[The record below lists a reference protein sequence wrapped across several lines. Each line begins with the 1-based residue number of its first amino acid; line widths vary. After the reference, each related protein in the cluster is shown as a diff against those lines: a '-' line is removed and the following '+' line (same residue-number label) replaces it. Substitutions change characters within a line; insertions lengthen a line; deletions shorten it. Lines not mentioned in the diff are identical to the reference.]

1 MCPQDTGLYA
11 AAQLTDKLVALTFAM
26 SQSEDLSQV
35 SGGGGGNVDT
45 AMDFDEFLEALL
57 RLAVRAYGD
66 DPACS
71 KVWQKMRKV
80 AALVAGELEGEAYKL
95 DFDRRD
101 ELVAEEEAKI
111 ARVRG
116 RPPAPSSRGRGRA
129 LRARR
134 ARRSWG
140 ARLRPDRPL
149 PWPWSWQARV
159 QLIWKQF
166 SPDFESTEM
175 KELRRKCA
183 APSPRGH
190 PEARPCPPSR
200 EVTPQG
206 RLLQWPPCIVSRL
219 RRPAPPQVRAQPG
232 GRLQGRAA
240 QPREG
245 GRGGGEAAQGAQD
258 ALDDHQAHPRLQDGR
273 RRQGRRA
280 ARRARGRQV
289 NRPRPVR
296 AVSITS
302 PQALAS

>member
-183 APSPRGH
+183 RPPAH
-190 PEARPCPPSR
+190 EA
-200 EVTPQG
+200 TP
-206 RLLQWPPCIVSRL
+206 
-219 RRPAPPQVRAQPG
+219 RPAPP
-232 GRLQGRAA
+232 L
-240 QPREG
+240 
-245 GRGGGEAAQGAQD
+245 
-258 ALDDHQAHPRLQDGR
+258 L
-273 RRQGRRA
+273 
-280 ARRARGRQV
+280 
-289 NRPRPVR
+289 PVR
-296 AVSITS
+296 
-302 PQALAS
+302 

>member
-116 RPPAPSSRGRGRA
+116 RHTPLAAGAEGAPYGREGRVAAGAPASARTAPCRGRGR
-129 LRARR
+129 
-134 ARRSWG
+134 
-140 ARLRPDRPL
+140 
-149 PWPWSWQARV
+149 
-159 QLIWKQF
+159 
-166 SPDFESTEM
+166 
-175 KELRRKCA
+175 
-183 APSPRGH
+183 
-190 PEARPCPPSR
+190 
-200 EVTPQG
+200 
-206 RLLQWPPCIVSRL
+206 
-219 RRPAPPQVRAQPG
+219 
-232 GRLQGRAA
+232 
-240 QPREG
+240 
-245 GRGGGEAAQGAQD
+245 
-258 ALDDHQAHPRLQDGR
+258 
-273 RRQGRRA
+273 GRRA
-280 ARRARGRQV
+280 C
-289 NRPRPVR
+289 
-296 AVSITS
+296 S
-302 PQALAS
+302 